1 MEPLVYFD
9 YAATSAVRPPEVID
23 AVCSFLRDVGA
34 TPGRSAHRLS
44 LSAGRIAFRCRSAL
58 AELFGIDG
66 DPGRIAFHFNAT
78 HALNVAL
85 QGTLRSGDRVVRTPY
100 DHNAVRR
107 PIAALHE
114 RGVHETVLSGFPD
127 GSIDLDEAEQALQG
141 DGSPARLLVLPH
153 ASNVLG
159 TTLPVRQLAERA
171 HARGTLVLLDAAQTA
186 GHFPLDVA
194 ELGIDLLA
202 FTGHKGLLGPQGTGG
217 LWVRDGVD
225 VPPVLFG
232 GTGADSLPPGMPRSL
247 PDRLEAGTQNGPG
260 LAGLLAGVEWIRERG
275 IAALHREEQRLKERL
290 LEKLGSIDTLGICSP
305 RVADGVGIVT
315 VTAEHLPPST
325 LARRLDREYGVLA
338 RSGLHCAPEAHAVLG
353 TLETGALRLSLGWAS
368 RAAEVD
374 RAAEALAAICAE
386 AQPAFP

>member
-1 MEPLVYFD
+1 MEPPVYLD

-23 AVCSFLRDVGA
+23 AVCRFLRDVGA

-44 LSAGRIAFRCRSAL
+44 LGAGRIAFRCRRAL
-58 AELFGIDG
+58 AELLGIGG

-85 QGTLRSGDRVVRTPY
+85 QGTLHPGDRVVRTPY

-107 PIAALHE
+107 PIAALRE
-114 RGVHETVLSGFPD
+114 RGVRETVLGGFPD
-127 GSIDLDEAEQALQG
+127 GSLDLAEAERSLRG
-141 DGSPARLLVLPH
+141 DGTPARLLVLPH

-159 TTLPVRQLAERA
+159 TTLLVRALAERA
-171 HARGTLVLLDAAQTA
+171 HAHGALVLLDAAQTA
-186 GHFPLDVA
+186 GHFPVNVA

-217 LWVRDGVD
+217 LWVRDGVK
-225 VPPVLFG
+225 VPPLLFG
-232 GTGADSLPPGMPRSL
+232 GTGADSLPAAMPRAL
-247 PDRLEAGTQNGPG
+247 PDRLEAGTQNSPG

-275 IAALHREEQRLKERL
+275 IDALHQEERRLKERL
-290 LEKLGSIDTLGICSP
+290 LDKLATVEGLRICSP

-315 VTAEHLPPST
+315 VTAEHLAPST

-353 TLETGALRLSLGWAS
+353 MQETGALRFSLGWAS
-368 RAAEVD
+368 TEADVD
-374 RAAEALAAICAE
+374 RAAEALSALCAE
-386 AQPAFP
+386 SQPALP